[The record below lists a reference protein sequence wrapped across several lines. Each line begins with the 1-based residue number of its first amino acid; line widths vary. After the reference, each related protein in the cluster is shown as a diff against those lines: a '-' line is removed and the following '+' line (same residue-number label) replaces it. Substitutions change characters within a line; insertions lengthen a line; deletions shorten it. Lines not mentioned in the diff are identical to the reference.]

1 MEQPTQPG
9 QNLPTLSPQSNRLI
23 ELCEAVMTGQ
33 TDAEQLIGLLDEM
46 NQGLDKAREDFITQ
60 ANQQGERYLEQMQEE
75 MKLVLES
82 FDEYQAGLDEISLYL
97 QGRNVQHIKNGVA
110 VIVEATNHILDFLT
124 VYEAKSL
131 QMGPTSFPILNMLI
145 LLTDT
150 FKKGEVQEDELR
162 FMIYNAS
169 QFFSKI
175 LDELEGYE
183 GEEAVSS
190 IELLKEG
197 YGKFMEGLDKL
208 DEGVQDNNELIIDD
222 ALEIIRVSQQ
232 IMRDGYTKFGDE
244 MFLDK
249 PTKSKWSNMIIN
261 TIDGFKKNIFP
272 QDVLMENLTKYQ
284 EEMRSL
290 RINIEG
296 LLSVPH
302 DNPSIDDEA
311 PRTEQALDLIDEGI
325 DEVKMFFQDNNMAH
339 FDAAVKKITEGTAL
353 LQESK
358 EVYDDIGERE
368 GKVGCLRCGH
378 LNEPTA
384 NSCVKCN
391 AMLPKVISGMQS
403 TFQVGEAGQIDSGR
417 EQEFVMTENVKKIV
431 DACASVRD
439 GLITFEEF
447 DKTLKWMENNVAI
460 QENMLATGQTTINVD
475 AFAPEDR
482 ELALHQKELVD
493 DTMELLREGIEDVKS
508 GVAALRLFISDEDV
522 EHLRAGLE
530 MIVEGSIKVHKV
542 EKVCELAEREI
553 AKIEAGRVDESATE
567 ADYPE
572 EAPEID
578 YSDKVDSS
586 LLG

>member
-9 QNLPTLSPQSNRLI
+9 NSLPTLSPQSNRLI

-33 TDAEQLIGLLDEM
+33 ADANQLTGLLDEM

-82 FDEYQAGLDEISLYL
+82 FDEYQAALDEISLYL

-110 VIVEATNHILDFLT
+110 VIIEATNHILDYLT

-150 FKKGEVQEDELR
+150 FKKGEVQAEELR

-169 QFFSKI
+169 QFFGKI
-175 LDELEGYE
+175 LDELESYDGDQ
-183 GEEAVSS
+183 ATSS
-190 IELLKEG
+190 IEILKEG
-197 YGKFMEGLDKL
+197 YNKFIEGLEKL
-208 DEGVQDNNELIIDD
+208 DEGVQDNNDLIIDD
-222 ALEIIRVSQQ
+222 ALEIIRISQQ
-232 IMRDGYTKFGDE
+232 TMRDGYSRFREE
-244 MFLDK
+244 MFLEK
-249 PTKSKWSNMIIN
+249 PTKSKWSNLIIS
-261 TIDGFKKNIFP
+261 TIDGFRKNIFP

-290 RINIEG
+290 RINVEG
-296 LLSVPH
+296 LLSIPH
-302 DNPSIDDEA
+302 ENPSIDEEA

-325 DEVKMFFQDNNMAH
+325 DEVKMYFQDNNTSH
-339 FDAAVKKITEGTAL
+339 LDTAVKKIIEGTDL

-378 LNEPTA
+378 LNDPTA
-384 NSCVKCN
+384 NSCEKCN
-391 AMLPKVISGMQS
+391 AMLPKMMTGAQS

-417 EQEFVMTENVKKIV
+417 EQEFVMTENVQKIV

-439 GLITFEEF
+439 GLISFEEF

-460 QENMLATGQTTINVD
+460 QENMLASGQTTINVD
-475 AFAPEDR
+475 SFAPEER
-482 ELALHQKELVD
+482 EAAIQQKELID
-493 DTMELLREGIEDVKS
+493 DTMNLLREGIEDLRN
-508 GVAALRLFISDEDV
+508 GLETLRLFITDEDV
-522 EHLRAGLE
+522 EHLRTGLE
-530 MIVEGSIKVHKV
+530 LIVESSIKVHKV
-542 EKVCELAEREI
+542 EKISELAEKEI
-553 AKIEAGRVDESATE
+553 AKLESGKGGQAEAE
-567 ADYPE
+567 ADYSDE
-572 EAPEID
+572 TPEID
-578 YSDKVDSS
+578 YSDKIDSS

>member
-33 TDAEQLIGLLDEM
+33 ADAEQLTGLLDEM
-46 NQGLDKAREDFITQ
+46 SQGLDKAREDFITQ
-60 ANQQGERYLEQMQEE
+60 ANQQGENYLEQMQEE

-97 QGRNVQHIKNGVA
+97 QGRNIQHIKNGVA
-110 VIVEATNHILDFLT
+110 VIIEATNHILDFLT

-150 FKKGEVQEDELR
+150 FKRGEVQEDELR

-169 QFFSKI
+169 QFFTKI

-183 GEEAVSS
+183 GDQATSS
-190 IELLKEG
+190 IETLKEG
-197 YGKFMEGLDKL
+197 YGKFMEGLEKL
-208 DEGVQDNNELIIDD
+208 DEGVQDHNDLIIDD

-232 IMRDGYTKFGDE
+232 TMRDGYSRFGEE

-296 LLSVPH
+296 LLSIPH
-302 DNPSIDDEA
+302 ENPSIDAEA

-325 DEVKMFFQDNNMAH
+325 DEVKMYFQDNNTAH
-339 FDAAVKKITEGTAL
+339 FDSAIKKIIEGTDL

-358 EVYDDIGERE
+358 EVYDDIGDRE
-368 GKVGCLRCGH
+368 GKVACIRCGH
-378 LNEPTA
+378 LNEPTV

-391 AMLPKVISGMQS
+391 AMLPKVITGMQS

-417 EQEFVMTENVKKIV
+417 EQEFVMTENFKKIV

-439 GLITFEEF
+439 GLISFDEF
-447 DKTLKWMENNVAI
+447 NKTLKWMENNVAM
-460 QENMLATGQTTINVD
+460 QENILANGQTTINVD
-475 AFAPEDR
+475 SFAPEDR
-482 ELALHQKELVD
+482 ELALQQKQLVD
-493 DTMELLREGIEDVKS
+493 DTMDLLKEGIEDVKN
-508 GVAALRLFISDEDV
+508 GLANLRLYPSDEDV
-522 EHLRAGLE
+522 EHLRVGLE
-530 MIVEGSIKVHKV
+530 LMVEGSIKVHQV
-542 EKVCELAEREI
+542 EKVSELAEKEM
-553 AKIEAGRVDESATE
+553 AKLGSGRPGEVSIETESSDEE
-567 ADYPE
+567 PDL
-572 EAPEID
+572 D
-578 YSDKVDSS
+578 YSDKVDST